1 MLYGQ
6 QIVRDVLEGYI
17 SENDKWIFT
26 IVSQQDLS

>member
-17 SENDKWIFT
+17 SENDMWIFM